1 MYAKVVVN
9 QDGQSVLLIGLT
21 RDHVKTMRQNPGSP
35 LEAGLHRATVRGRI
49 LSGVGIFYHEEEY
62 KVMQTLSSIERTA
75 RPERGPGAPPLPLR
89 ERVARLLEEGD
100 TPRALTTVGDL
111 LAVALGVVEEARHR
125 EELYDED
132 KERELSKR
140 VREFEQAVADAEEA
154 RREG

>member
-21 RDHVKTMRQNPGSP
+21 REHVKTMRQNPGSP
-35 LEAGLHRATVRGRI
+35 LEAGLVRATVRGRI

-75 RPERGPGAPPLPLR
+75 RPERGPGKPPLPLR

-100 TPRALTTVGDL
+100 TPRALTTVGEL
-111 LAVALGVVEEARHR
+111 LAVSLGVVEEVGR
-125 EELYDED
+125 LED
-132 KERELSKR
+132 LGDNGRELSKR
-140 VREFEQAVADAEEA
+140 VREFEQAVSDAEEA
-154 RREG
+154 RLEG